1 MSWNYRVIA
10 VDYGD
15 DVEYGIHEVFY
26 TGDTPVA
33 YTEEPVPVIGNT
45 PEELAFTLEYMKQAL
60 DRPILTYEDFGED
73 LQ

>member
-1 MSWNYRVIA
+1 MSWDYRVIS

-33 YTEEPVPVIGNT
+33 YTEEPVPVVGNT
-45 PEELAFTLEYMKQAL
+45 LEELAFTLEYMKQAL
-60 DRPILTYEDFGED
+60 EKDVLTDEVFNV
-73 LQ
+73 